1 MLSLM
6 DDDNGIEELEV
17 PCVDGVLD
25 GAFGALGDE
34 HWGGGDGVVLS
45 SFVRSIKS
53 CFGGMITSF
62 CFLALLEVVVFG
74 DDMMNWLSLI
84 GVMMMECG

>member
-1 MLSLM
+1 M
-6 DDDNGIEELEV
+6 
-17 PCVDGVLD
+17 
-25 GAFGALGDE
+25 
-34 HWGGGDGVVLS
+34 VLS

-74 DDMMNWLSLI
+74 DDTMNLLRLMMI
-84 GVMMMECG
+84 MELNEGGKGYIA

>member
-1 MLSLM
+1 M
-6 DDDNGIEELEV
+6 
-17 PCVDGVLD
+17 
-25 GAFGALGDE
+25 
-34 HWGGGDGVVLS
+34 VLS

-74 DDMMNWLSLI
+74 DDMMNWLRLMLI
-84 GVMMMECG
+84 MKCG